1 MAIVAGCAAGVLGY
15 TGLWGLAVFFLTNA
29 IVSAALFAKAGM
41 DASYFG
47 GRSQLVSGGIM
58 GGFGVL
64 PPPAAPRLFL
74 SPKWRASEP
83 RCACERAP
91 LRPTCCADFIDK
103 VTLSIKL
110 TIARP

>member
-74 SPKWRASEP
+74 SPQMARLRTALRLRARASAAHVL
-83 RCACERAP
+83 C
-91 LRPTCCADFIDK
+91 
-103 VTLSIKL
+103 
-110 TIARP
+110 